1 MTVIIP
7 HHKTKNEVVGRI
19 DKAAEDAFANGIG
32 GTVNL
37 IDPKKELIDST
48 MTFSLI
54 GKMGFIKVPL
64 AGTVAVD
71 DANVTVVCELPAMIK
86 NFVGEA
92 KVQSGVASK
101 IDEIVSA

>member
-7 HHKTKNEVVGRI
+7 HHKTKKEVVARI
-19 DKAAEDAFANGIG
+19 DKAANDAFANGIG
-32 GTVNL
+32 GS
-37 IDPKKELIDST
+37 ISIIEPKKEWIDST
-48 MTFSLI
+48 MTFSLT

-64 AGTVAVD
+64 SGTVAVD

-92 KVQSGVASK
+92 NVQSGVESK
-101 IDEIVSA
+101 ISEIVSA